1 MRPSLSHELALRT
14 PAFSPDLIQAYLLG
28 VSAEYLEAFS
38 RDEIA
43 GHLDLIQKAEAGPA
57 RFCITARKAGSYEVT
72 IAARDYFSELA
83 VIAGLLAAFGLDIE
97 EGYIGG
103 TGRLILD
110 IFRVR
115 PTKTSG
121 FSKPE
126 QEQFEAELIQ
136 LLGLLADNRS
146 QEARAKVNRLLTE
159 VISRAPTSP
168 KLLQPIEVRFENR
181 ARANWTTMEITAPDA
196 PGFLYAF
203 VNALAMRGMTIRTA
217 VLKSSRQLV
226 HDWFGVADRYGRKI
240 TDPKAQAALRMTT
253 VLIKQFTDCL
263 SAAPDPAKALA
274 HFDRMLDQVLEQTK
288 GRGLP
293 GFFQERATLDL
304 LARLFGTSDFLW
316 EDFLRRHSETL
327 LPLLHQAHPGRHASS
342 RVKLVRDLRRIL
354 GQARSDEEQKLA
366 LNQFKDREL
375 FRIDLQ
381 HLLDPHQR
389 LEPFAAALSD
399 LADVILNETLRIC
412 HERLGRSFGR
422 PRLPGGR
429 ACGFAICGLGKFGG
443 REMGY
448 ASDIELLFAYS
459 GPGQTDGPIMIA
471 NSEYFERLS
480 QEIMGF
486 IEAKQ
491 EGIFHLDVR
500 LRPHG
505 RKGMLAGSLE
515 ELAAYYSPQGLA
527 APFER
532 QALIKL
538 RWVAG
543 SRSLGERIEAV
554 RDRFVYSGAP
564 WDLSAALDLR
574 HRQAVELVPG
584 GVVNIKYSPGGLVD
598 IEYATQYLQILH
610 GARREAV
617 RTPSTLAALR
627 ALRRIGKLSLSEEAM
642 LIRNCRFLRR
652 LIDALRIVRG
662 NARDLVLPPA
672 DSEEFIFLARRM
684 GYQARQWSAAAAQLK
699 RDVHHHMADTQQFFR
714 AHFGS

>member
-1 MRPSLSHELALRT
+1 MRPSLSHELASRVPLL
-14 PAFSPDLIQAYLLG
+14 SPDLIQAYLAG
-28 VSAEYLEAFS
+28 VSAEYRQAFS
-38 RDEIA
+38 LDEIA
-43 GHLDLIQKAEAGPA
+43 GHLQVVQQAEAGMA
-57 RFCITARKAGSYEVT
+57 RLSITARKEGTYEVI

-83 VIAGLLAAFGLDIE
+83 VITGLLAAFGLDIQ

-103 TGRLILD
+103 TGRVILD
-110 IFRVR
+110 IFRVQ
-115 PTKTSG
+115 PAKTG
-121 FSKPE
+121 EFSKHE
-126 QEQFEAELIQ
+126 HEQFEAELSQ
-136 LLGLLADNRS
+136 LLDLLADNRFHD
-146 QEARAKVNRLLTE
+146 ARAKVNRRLTE
-159 VISRAPTSP
+159 VIGRARPSP
-168 KLLQPIEVRFENR
+168 KLLEPIEVRFENR
-181 ARANWTTMEITAPDA
+181 AGADWTRMEITAPDA

-203 VNALAMRGMTIRTA
+203 VNALAMRGTTVRTA

-226 HDWFGVADRYGRKI
+226 HDWFGVTDRYGRKI
-240 TDPKAQAALRMTT
+240 TDPKAQAALRITT
-253 VLIKQFTDCL
+253 VLIKQFTHCL

-274 HFDRMLDQVLEQTK
+274 HFDRMLDQVLEQTE
-288 GRGLP
+288 GHGLP
-293 GFFQERATLDL
+293 GFFQELATLDL

-327 LPLLHQAHPGRHASS
+327 LPLLQQPSQGRHAST
-342 RVKLVRDLRRIL
+342 RTQLVRDLRRTL
-354 GQARSDEEQKLA
+354 AQAHSGEEQKLA

-381 HLLDPHQR
+381 HLLDPQQR
-389 LEPFAAALSD
+389 LEPFATALSD
-399 LADVILNETLRIC
+399 LADVVLNETLRLC
-412 HERLGRSFGR
+412 QERLGRSFGR
-422 PRLPGGR
+422 PRLSDGR

-448 ASDIELLFAYS
+448 ASDIELLFAYR
-459 GPGQTDGPIMIA
+459 GPGQTDGPRMIA

-480 QEIMGF
+480 QEIIGF

-505 RKGMLAGSLE
+505 KKGLLAASLE

-527 APFER
+527 SPFER

-543 SRSLGERIEAV
+543 SQSLGERIEAV

-564 WDLSAALDLR
+564 WDLTAALDLR
-574 HRQAVELVPG
+574 HRQALELVPG

-598 IEYATQYLQILH
+598 IEYAAQYLQILH
-610 GARREAV
+610 GARHKTV

-627 ALRRIGKLSLSEEAM
+627 ALRRTGKLSRGEEAM
-642 LIRNCRFLRR
+642 LIRNYRFLRR

-684 GYQARQWSAAAAQLK
+684 GYQARQWSAAAAHLQ
-699 RDVHHHMADTQQFFR
+699 RDIHHHMAETQQFFR
-714 AHFGS
+714 AHFRS